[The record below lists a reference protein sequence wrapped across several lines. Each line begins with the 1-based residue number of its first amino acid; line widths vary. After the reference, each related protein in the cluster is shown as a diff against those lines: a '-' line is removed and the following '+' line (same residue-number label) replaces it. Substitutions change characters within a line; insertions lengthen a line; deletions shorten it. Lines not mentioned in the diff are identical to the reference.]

1 MLNLLIIDDEKY
13 IRKILN
19 EILSKEGYVI
29 DEAVDG
35 DEGWNKFY
43 INTYDAVLCDI
54 KMPKMNGIEL
64 IKNVFEIK
72 SDILQ
77 DLNCTCWRTCYREG
91 KRLSMPFRQG

>member
-35 DEGWNKFY
+35 DEGWIVSRADSIRVAN
-43 INTYDAVLCDI
+43 ILDAI
-54 KMPKMNGIEL
+54 ARHP
-64 IKNVFEIK
+64 
-72 SDILQ
+72 
-77 DLNCTCWRTCYREG
+77 
-91 KRLSMPFRQG
+91 

>member
-54 KMPKMNGIEL
+54 KMPKMDGLEFLAKAQKLNA
-64 IKNVFEIK
+64 EIK
-72 SDILQ
+72 
-77 DLNCTCWRTCYREG
+77 REVN
-91 KRLSMPFRQG
+91 KVKL